1 MIRLLHAMAG
11 ARVGGAET
19 FFTRLAPALQ
29 RAGQKQR
36 VLMRPNAAREA
47 VLAAAGIG
55 INRTRFGGV
64 LDPLTPLR
72 FRREIAATRPDIVL
86 TWMNR
91 ATAHCPR
98 KRPGRDFVH
107 LGTPR
112 GYYQVKYYRHCD
124 HLVCATRSIAEY
136 FIAEGWPRERITAI
150 PNFAPDMKVAAA
162 SRRKFDTPESAPLLL
177 ALGRLHVNKG
187 FDVLLAALAELPD
200 YYLWLGGSGP
210 LEGSLKK
217 QARALGVAP
226 RVRFLGW
233 RDDAPALF
241 AAADVF
247 VCSSRHE
254 PFGNIVIEAWAQGIP
269 VVAAAASGPGALIED
284 ETSGLLVPVDDAAAL
299 AGAVRRVADEP
310 GLIQVLAGGGRAA
323 FERDYREDVVVRRY
337 MDLFQRL
344 AG

>member
-1 MIRLLHAMAG
+1 MRLLHAMAG

-19 FFTRLAPALQ
+19 FFTRLVPALQ
-29 RAGQKQR
+29 RAGQDQR

-47 VLAAAGIG
+47 VLAAAGTEIK
-55 INRTRFGGV
+55 RTRFGAR
-64 LDPLTPLR
+64 LDPLTALR
-72 FRREIAATRPDIVL
+72 FRREIAGYDPDIVL

-91 ATAHCPR
+91 ATAHCPP
-98 KRPGRDFVH
+98 KRPRRNFVH

-112 GYYQVKYYRHCD
+112 GYYQIKYYRRCD

-136 FIAEGWPRERITAI
+136 FIAEGWPRDRITAI
-150 PNFAPDMKVAAA
+150 PNFAPDMKFDAA
-162 SRRKFDTPESAPLLL
+162 SRRELDTPEGAPLLL

-200 YYLWLGGSGP
+200 HYLWLGGSGP

-217 QARALGVAP
+217 LARSLGVAP

-233 RDDAPALF
+233 RDDTQALL

-254 PFGNIVIEAWAQGIP
+254 PFGNIIIEAWAQGIP
-269 VVAAAASGPGALIED
+269 VVAAASSGPGALIED
-284 ETSGLLVPVDDAAAL
+284 GASGLLAPVDDAASL

-310 GLIQVLAGGGRAA
+310 GLIQVLATGGRAA
-323 FERDYREDVVVRRY
+323 FERDYCEKLVVRRY